1 MSFKNKFTYNKISWN
16 VIRRHPDYVE
26 FCKKNEFDENGW
38 LIITD
43 VNAEN
48 ANNLMQRFG
57 IMMILSCEI
66 NANESQLTSLFY
78 TASRAVTRVTGH
90 FDSLPETHIRV
101 DIDTRAPFTEI
112 AKDIKHWLRLRKIT
126 RKTTREN
133 FKGQASNRPYPF
145 KKFDPKSDLVA
156 FEVWDLVQQGKKT
169 AQIAKI
175 LWPDE
180 YSKAIKQEKK
190 YQELI
195 KKYKNVNGLE
205 DFESRAYEDVYKDDN
220 SYNSLLKRVDD
231 KKKRMEKLFE
241 LFKR

>member
-1 MSFKNKFTYNKISWN
+1 MSFKNKFTYNKILWN

-48 ANNLMQRFG
+48 ANMLKQRFG
-57 IMMILSCEI
+57 VMNVLSCEI
-66 NANESQLTSLFY
+66 DPDDWQLTYLFK
-78 TASRAVTRVTGH
+78 TATRAVTRVSNGV
-90 FDSLPETHIRV
+90 DKLPETHIRV

-133 FKGQASNRPYPF
+133 SKGQPFNRPYPF

-169 AQIAKI
+169 AEIAKI

-180 YSKAIKQEKK
+180 YSKADKQENK

-205 DFESRAYEDVYKDDN
+205 DFQSRAYEDVYKDVY
-220 SYNSLLKRVDD
+220 SYNTLLKRVDE
-231 KKKRMEKLFE
+231 KKRRMEKL
-241 LFKR
+241 LDQFKR